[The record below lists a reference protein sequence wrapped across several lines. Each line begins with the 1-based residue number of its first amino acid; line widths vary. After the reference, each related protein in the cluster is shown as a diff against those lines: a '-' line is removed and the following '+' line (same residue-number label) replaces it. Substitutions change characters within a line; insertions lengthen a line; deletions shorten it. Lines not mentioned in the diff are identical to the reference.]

1 MLPQA
6 PITPLTWLI
15 SIPSSSCLQN
25 EDGDPAYEQYMAIP
39 ACQLLPAPHEGGVTG
54 GDRPEQMLEAQ
65 TSWAR
70 CWHAP
75 RNMLA
80 GSPGAR
86 SQPCAIT
93 SVPEPSPGAFLGQNS
108 PEVKGMWGRAGRK
121 HRVEGSREGGGA
133 QGSLLGMWGCGEG
146 GKAEDEIREDK
157 DSKQTG
163 RDRQGQAEVRGHH
176 TP

>member
-108 PEVKGMWGRAGRK
+108 PEVKGMWGRGGRK

-133 QGSLLGMWGCGEG
+133 QGSLLCSGGQWECGAMEKV
-146 GKAEDEIREDK
+146 GKQKMR
-157 DSKQTG
+157 
-163 RDRQGQAEVRGHH
+163 
-176 TP
+176 